1 MFGIG
6 TPEIIIIVVVALLV
20 FGPKR
25 LPDIGKSLG
34 KGLREF
40 KKATSE
46 FKDQMNNPMDDK
58 TDGKNDTAE
67 VHENKQLDSRQN
79 INPLENPL
87 SSAKNKYN
95 RVTAKKTVK
104 TASIKRKQTAEPKTV
119 KSKKAV
125 SAGHSNT
132 AGVKRRQP
140 ASTKSAT
147 SKKVKKDTEMLQPK

>member
-6 TPEIIIIVVVALLV
+6 TPEIIIIIVVALLV

-58 TDGKNDTAE
+58 TDGKNDIAE
-67 VHENKQLDSRQN
+67 AHDDKQLANKKN

-87 SSAKNKYN
+87 SSAKIKYS
-95 RVTAKKTVK
+95 RVTAKKTAK
-104 TASIKRKQTAEPKTV
+104 TSSVKRKQPAELKTI
-119 KSKKAV
+119 KPKKAA
-125 SAGHSNT
+125 SSSHSNT
-132 AGVKRRQP
+132 AEVKKRRS
-140 ASTKSAT
+140 AGTKPTT
-147 SKKVKKDTEMLQPK
+147 SKKVKKDTEILQPK

>member
-40 KKATSE
+40 KKATTE
-46 FKDQMNNPMDDK
+46 FKDQFNDSTNNE
-58 TDGKNDTAE
+58 DGDGGQGKL
-67 VHENKQLDSRQN
+67 QLDNKQN

-87 SSAKNKYN
+87 SSSTNNKNISA
-95 RVTAKKTVK
+95 AKKTSP
-104 TASIKRKQTAEPKTV
+104 AKRKQLSAVKAKSRTKTD
-119 KSKKAV
+119 SLDL
-125 SAGHSNT
+125 SAGETKKHS
-132 AGVKRRQP
+132 AKP
-140 ASTKSAT
+140 ASAKP
-147 SKKVKKDTEMLQPK
+147 KVKKTAAATKNVNKNITKNTVG